1 MRTLRSPHRKTRTM
15 PKDAKKKKVK
25 GGMDAELEALLGQLS
40 TLQVRVGGGSAG
52 TTEASRAALARGGVG
67 ADPFL
72 DLKEAMLAQLS
83 DVRSKVR
90 EHQAKPAKTPRDQIA
105 REAEVKKAL
114 RKLRHDWH
122 DLDTMIQAELRRKKP
137 RYEKD
142 ELQMREE
149 VVLRLMREI
158 DAARTMSKQARN
170 EVKDIETGHSR
181 TIVKKEDHELFQK
194 RDDDVVKDE
203 PREAISDS
211 QQQRMQQLQ
220 ERDRQF
226 DDQISTIG
234 RGVEELGV
242 LASRQAE
249 EVTKQGIMLE
259 DLNERVEN
267 VQEHVATVNSKMKD
281 TLDVV
286 GRSSDKLC
294 VDVMCLLFLIGL
306 CIIAYQ
312 LLTKKN

>member
-1 MRTLRSPHRKTRTM
+1 
-15 PKDAKKKKVK
+15 
-25 GGMDAELEALLGQLS
+25 
-40 TLQVRVGGGSAG
+40 
-52 TTEASRAALARGGVG
+52 
-67 ADPFL
+67 
-72 DLKEAMLAQLS
+72 
-83 DVRSKVR
+83 
-90 EHQAKPAKTPRDQIA
+90 
-105 REAEVKKAL
+105 
-114 RKLRHDWH
+114 
-122 DLDTMIQAELRRKKP
+122 
-137 RYEKD
+137 
-142 ELQMREE
+142 
-149 VVLRLMREI
+149 
-158 DAARTMSKQARN
+158 MSKQARN

-194 RDDDVVKDE
+194 REDDDVVRDE
-203 PREAISDS
+203 PRETISDH

-226 DDQISTIG
+226 DDQIAGIG

-249 EVTKQGIMLE
+249 EVTKQSIMLE

-267 VQEHVATVNSKMKD
+267 VQEHVSQVNSKMKD

>member
-1 MRTLRSPHRKTRTM
+1 MSRSEDDGLIHVAFY
-15 PKDAKKKKVK
+15 D
-25 GGMDAELEALLGQLS
+25 
-40 TLQVRVGGGSAG
+40 
-52 TTEASRAALARGGVG
+52 
-67 ADPFL
+67 
-72 DLKEAMLAQLS
+72 
-83 DVRSKVR
+83 
-90 EHQAKPAKTPRDQIA
+90 
-105 REAEVKKAL
+105 
-114 RKLRHDWH
+114 
-122 DLDTMIQAELRRKKP
+122 
-137 RYEKD
+137 
-142 ELQMREE
+142 
-149 VVLRLMREI
+149 
-158 DAARTMSKQARN
+158 
-170 EVKDIETGHSR
+170 KDIETGHSR

-203 PREAISDS
+203 PRESISDA

>member
-1 MRTLRSPHRKTRTM
+1 M
-15 PKDAKKKKVK
+15 PKDTKKKKVK

-90 EHQAKPAKTPRDQIA
+90 EHQAKPAKTPRDQIS

-181 TIVKKEDHELFQK
+181 TIVKRRTTSYFKNARMMMLCATS
-194 RDDDVVKDE
+194 
-203 PREAISDS
+203 REKPSPITSS
-211 QQQRMQQLQ
+211 SGCSSSRKG
-220 ERDRQF
+220 
-226 DDQISTIG
+226 IGSSTIRSRASDG
-234 RGVEELGV
+234 
-242 LASRQAE
+242 ASR
-249 EVTKQGIMLE
+249 
-259 DLNERVEN
+259 
-267 VQEHVATVNSKMKD
+267 
-281 TLDVV
+281 
-286 GRSSDKLC
+286 SSGC
-294 VDVMCLLFLIGL
+294 
-306 CIIAYQ
+306 
-312 LLTKKN
+312 

>member
-1 MRTLRSPHRKTRTM
+1 M

-158 DAARTMSKQARN
+158 DAARQMSKQARN

-181 TIVKKEDHELFQK
+181 TIVKKEDHELFQA

-203 PREAISDS
+203 PRETISDS

-226 DDQISTIG
+226 DDQISSIG

>member
-1 MRTLRSPHRKTRTM
+1 M

-105 REAEVKKAL
+105 REAEVKKLL

-158 DAARTMSKQARN
+158 DAARQMSKQARN

-194 RDDDVVKDE
+194 REDDVVKDE
-203 PREAISDS
+203 PRETISDH

-226 DDQISTIG
+226 DDQISSIG

>member
-1 MRTLRSPHRKTRTM
+1 M

-90 EHQAKPAKTPRDQIA
+90 EHQAKPARTPRDQIS
-105 REAEVKKAL
+105 REAEVKKLL

-158 DAARTMSKQARN
+158 DAARQMSKQARN

-194 RDDDVVKDE
+194 REDDVVKDE
-203 PREAISDS
+203 PRDTISDS

-226 DDQISTIG
+226 DDQISSIG

-249 EVTKQGIMLE
+249 EITKQGIMLE

-267 VQEHVATVNSKMKD
+267 VQEHVATVNAKMKD

>member
-1 MRTLRSPHRKTRTM
+1 M

-105 REAEVKKAL
+105 REAEVKKLL

-181 TIVKKEDHELFQK
+181 TIVKKEDHELFTK
-194 RDDDVVKDE
+194 RDDDDVVKDE
-203 PREAISDS
+203 PRETISDQ

-267 VQEHVATVNSKMKD
+267 VQEHVSQVNSKMKD

>member
-1 MRTLRSPHRKTRTM
+1 M
-15 PKDAKKKKVK
+15 
-25 GGMDAELEALLGQLS
+25 
-40 TLQVRVGGGSAG
+40 
-52 TTEASRAALARGGVG
+52 
-67 ADPFL
+67 
-72 DLKEAMLAQLS
+72 
-83 DVRSKVR
+83 
-90 EHQAKPAKTPRDQIA
+90 
-105 REAEVKKAL
+105 KKAL

-181 TIVKKEDHELFQK
+181 TIVKKEDHELFQ
-194 RDDDVVKDE
+194 RRDDDDVVRDE
-203 PREAISDS
+203 PRETISDA
-211 QQQRMQQLQ
+211 QQQRMQQFQ

-226 DDQISTIG
+226 DDQIAGIG

-249 EVTKQGIMLE
+249 EVTKQSIMLE

-267 VQEHVATVNSKMKD
+267 VQEHVSQVNSKMKD

-286 GRSSDKLC
+286 GRSSDKPAWTSRVC
-294 VDVMCLLFLIGL
+294 SF
-306 CIIAYQ
+306 
-312 LLTKKN
+312 

>member
-1 MRTLRSPHRKTRTM
+1 M

-25 GGMDAELEALLGQLS
+25 GDMDAELEALLGQLS

-105 REAEVKKAL
+105 REAEVKKFL

-203 PREAISDS
+203 PRETISDH

>member
-1 MRTLRSPHRKTRTM
+1 MDTRS
-15 PKDAKKKKVK
+15 
-25 GGMDAELEALLGQLS
+25 
-40 TLQVRVGGGSAG
+40 
-52 TTEASRAALARGGVG
+52 
-67 ADPFL
+67 
-72 DLKEAMLAQLS
+72 
-83 DVRSKVR
+83 
-90 EHQAKPAKTPRDQIA
+90 
-105 REAEVKKAL
+105 
-114 RKLRHDWH
+114 
-122 DLDTMIQAELRRKKP
+122 
-137 RYEKD
+137 
-142 ELQMREE
+142 
-149 VVLRLMREI
+149 
-158 DAARTMSKQARN
+158 N
-170 EVKDIETGHSR
+170 SR
-181 TIVKKEDHELFQK
+181 TIVKKEDHELFQR

-203 PREAISDS
+203 PRETISDS

-286 GRSSDKLC
+286 GRSS
-294 VDVMCLLFLIGL
+294 
-306 CIIAYQ
+306 
-312 LLTKKN
+312 